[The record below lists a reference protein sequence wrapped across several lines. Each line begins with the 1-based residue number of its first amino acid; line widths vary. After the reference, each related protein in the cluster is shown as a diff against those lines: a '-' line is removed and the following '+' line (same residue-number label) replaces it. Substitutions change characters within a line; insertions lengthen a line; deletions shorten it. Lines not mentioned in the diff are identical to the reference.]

1 MTGQGESGGIDRVAR
16 EVAAEVLAAALVTAR
31 ERAQA
36 RLADLL
42 TDAIVARALETRDDD
57 ALESRDDVAPPP
69 PARVPAPAR
78 ALYAYAVAWG
88 DLRYP
93 SDGPALTTGRPIDV
107 VREDDLG
114 LLVSPVA
121 PDELEVDPDDL
132 SETGRLALLARGH
145 DAVVRAA
152 ADAGPVLPLRFGTVV
167 PDEEAAR
174 RLLRSHAGSARDQLQ
189 RIGTAREWGVRLVR
203 TLTAGAEPALAGGG
217 QREGLSGTEYLSRR
231 REALQR
237 EDDLT
242 RTAGEC
248 AERLQDGL
256 AGHVTE
262 SLRRGGSPG
271 SSLLLDMAYLVP
283 IDEEAGFLGEVQH
296 LTEDLESRGLA
307 LEVTGPWPP
316 YSFVAL
322 TPGGSDGP

>member
-1 MTGQGESGGIDRVAR
+1 MSEQGELDRIAR
-16 EVAAEVLAAALVTAR
+16 EAAPEVLAAALAR
-31 ERAQA
+31 AKARAETL
-36 RLADLL
+36 LADLL
-42 TDAIVARALETRDDD
+42 TDAIVAQALASAAPRND
-57 ALESRDDVAPPP
+57 APRPEPSD
-69 PARVPAPAR
+69 ARSAF
-78 ALYAYAVAWG
+78 YAYAVTWA

-93 SDGPALTTGRPIDV
+93 ADGPALTTGRRIYL

-167 PDEEAAR
+167 PDEGAAR
-174 RLLRSHAGSARDQLQ
+174 TLLRAHVGAAREQLR

-203 TLTAGAEPALAGGG
+203 TLPADDEPALAGGA
-217 QREGLSGTEYLSRR
+217 RRAGLSGTEYLTRR
-231 REALQR
+231 RQALQR
-237 EDDLT
+237 ADDVT
-242 RTAGEC
+242 RAAADC
-248 AERLQDGL
+248 AERLQDSL

-283 IDEEAGFLGEVQH
+283 TETEAEFLGQVQH
-296 LTEDLESRGLA
+296 LTEDLETQGLA

-322 TPGGSDGP
+322 TPEGSDGP

>member
-1 MTGQGESGGIDRVAR
+1 
-16 EVAAEVLAAALVTAR
+16 
-31 ERAQA
+31 
-36 RLADLL
+36 
-42 TDAIVARALETRDDD
+42 
-57 ALESRDDVAPPP
+57 
-69 PARVPAPAR
+69 
-78 ALYAYAVAWG
+78 
-88 DLRYP
+88 
-93 SDGPALTTGRPIDV
+93 LTTGRRIDV
-107 VREDDLG
+107 IREEGLG

-121 PDELEVDPDDL
+121 PDELEVDADDL
-132 SETGRLALLARGH
+132 SETGRLAVLARGH

-167 PDEEAAR
+167 PDGDAAR
-174 RLLRSHAGSARDQLQ
+174 ALLRTHAVPAREQLR
-189 RIGTAREWGVRLVR
+189 RIGSAREWGVRLVR
-203 TLTAGAEPALAGGG
+203 TLAADAEPALTGGA
-217 QREGLSGTEYLSRR
+217 QRGGLTGTEYLTRR
-231 REALQR
+231 RQALRR

-242 RTAGEC
+242 RTAAEC
-248 AERLQDGL
+248 AERLQDAL

-283 IDEEAGFLGEVQH
+283 TETEPEFLGRVQE
-296 LTEDLESRGLA
+296 LTEDLGPRGLA